1 MSKTDPQRG
10 LPKKLK
16 SSWAV
21 LSQVAVWV
29 VGIIGGF
36 VLPPPIG
43 LSHEDEK
50 IWQRLGVFVVTV
62 LVGLL
67 FIAARRWNKAKHFR
81 AWAVAA
87 GACLLL
93 AVVAFLG
100 YQALLSSRTC
110 AYESQRLV
118 IGNVYT
124 QQGRAYAEKNPG
136 ISCHDLL
143 DDFAG
148 KADDVWTTDSINS
161 NRLTMA
167 EVYITCLPLFAICLM
182 SILQAVSLARM
193 K

>member
-1 MSKTDPQRG
+1 MTHTEPQRG
-10 LPKKLK
+10 WPKKLK
-16 SSWAV
+16 GSWAL

-43 LSHEDEK
+43 LSREDEK

-67 FIAARRWNKAKHFR
+67 FIAARRWNKSRHFR
-81 AWAVAA
+81 GWAIAA
-87 GACLLL
+87 GVWLLL

-110 AYESQRLV
+110 AYGSQRLV

-124 QQGRAYAEKNPG
+124 PQGRAYAQKNSG

-143 DDFAG
+143 EDFAG
-148 KADDVWTTDSINS
+148 KADDIWTTDSINS
-161 NRLTMA
+161 SRMTMA
-167 EVYITCLPLFAICLM
+167 EIYITCLPLFAICLM